1 MRAARLAAG
10 IGALL
15 SLGTIS
21 PAQVEPGIR
30 PSFVVGPDGATY
42 VWRPGDPSLGP
53 LPASLARL
61 SGAPV
66 HALQLSGDGS
76 TLVALPAPPT
86 GGKPG
91 RGRHEGSAVVVAI
104 RPGEAE
110 PSILKEVHFDGD
122 GQIAALSA
130 DGLRAYVLSI
140 RPGPDTSPG
149 SARIWMHA
157 LDLVSGRVEASAAL
171 DGAPTAIGLDPTG
184 ERLYLGYA
192 GRIVSYTTRPLAR
205 SWHYRSPGQ
214 NTAVAFGPR
223 GGLLYAARDKHL
235 VLFDAARIAARSP
248 EERQRRE
255 DDATAL
261 VPLPFTADLL
271 LFSRDGRLGAAH
283 GSGNGLVYFDPESMR
298 VFALSEGAASEPGRK
313 VPVAFDARE
322 DALAVAVFP
331 ERSVRLV
338 LPPADALERKA
349 PPPPNPAP
357 SPIPAPPVP
366 SPSTQAP
373 PPVVAEPAAPPIPM
387 PSPAA
392 TPVHE
397 TPPPPEAPVPA
408 NTPSP
413 SPPAEAILAGRL
425 TGRSGMVQVIVI
437 YGPGSIVHE
446 QGRATPDSGGLWRIP
461 LPPPGIYR
469 IVPLGEGSR
478 PVRTDPHFLTVEVRV
493 GQGMTDLDF
502 NVLGTN

>member
-1 MRAARLAAG
+1 MLAHFAACEQRPVMRAARLAAG

-66 HALQLSGDGS
+66 HSLQLSGDGS

-91 RGRHEGSAVVVAI
+91 RGRHEGSAIVVAI
-104 RPGEAE
+104 RPGAAE

-122 GQIAALSA
+122 GQIAALSV

-171 DGAPTAIGLDPTG
+171 DGAPSAICLDPSG

-205 SWHYRSPGQ
+205 SWHYRSPGL
-214 NTAVAFGPR
+214 NTGLAFGPR
-223 GGLLYAARDKHL
+223 GGLLYPVRDKQL
-235 VLFDAARIAARSP
+235 VLFDAAA
-248 EERQRRE
+248 
-255 DDATAL
+255 
-261 VPLPFTADLL
+261 
-271 LFSRDGRLGAAH
+271 
-283 GSGNGLVYFDPESMR
+283 
-298 VFALSEGAASEPGRK
+298 
-313 VPVAFDARE
+313 
-322 DALAVAVFP
+322 
-331 ERSVRLV
+331 
-338 LPPADALERKA
+338 
-349 PPPPNPAP
+349 
-357 SPIPAPPVP
+357 
-366 SPSTQAP
+366 
-373 PPVVAEPAAPPIPM
+373 
-387 PSPAA
+387 
-392 TPVHE
+392 
-397 TPPPPEAPVPA
+397 
-408 NTPSP
+408 
-413 SPPAEAILAGRL
+413 
-425 TGRSGMVQVIVI
+425 
-437 YGPGSIVHE
+437 
-446 QGRATPDSGGLWRIP
+446 
-461 LPPPGIYR
+461 
-469 IVPLGEGSR
+469 
-478 PVRTDPHFLTVEVRV
+478 
-493 GQGMTDLDF
+493 
-502 NVLGTN
+502 